1 MFIQLTVVL
10 SLLVQV
16 CSQSPYDT
24 SFGKVVPI
32 TGGTSQFLS
41 SDMFP
46 NGDLLAA
53 GWTQGLVGFPTSGDY
68 DYLLQRYKADG
79 SLVWTKVFNSNT
91 GHDTINAVKLGSDD
105 SVYAVG
111 HTSAGAF
118 DGHPLVAREDASF
131 AKFDSAG
138 NKIFTGMFG
147 GDQNDRAT
155 GVAVD
160 EARGVFYIV
169 GQTGSATLN
178 GVPAINAYDGFL
190 VTVSSATGAILS
202 TKRFN
207 GDAGSTNLSGA
218 AMDSTG
224 ALWMCGTTGSPT
236 YFTKTSL
243 GGDDIILQKV
253 SPSGES
259 LFVSRVGRH
268 SRDTADFLAL
278 DTSDNLYTL
287 GSSLSGPYNG
297 ETGQGRTEILVT
309 KNSNAGVALWARTY
323 GGGDWDSPGGI
334 SVNSEHNRVYVTGN
348 TQGGIEGAASPGG
361 SGIEGQ
367 PGTPFLL
374 VLDATT
380 GVRLFVQTYVTGTA
394 RSSGGGIVSRGY
406 NTYMT
411 GYTMGNMFGQTN
423 SGVAPFVLGLKGD
436 LIPPTP
442 VPTAA
447 PSYVPTASPTAV
459 CMQWALGDYGESCS
473 TTCSKLSRTCKDKY
487 LKEIVNQESF
497 YAIVGSAVSVRS
509 GGYVG
514 TAENFCSQTTDSAVK
529 VGGPAALSIVLS
541 SEDHHLPVRTSCTY
555 PTSTADATLGCDA
568 VLPLHNYRRFCPCV
582 DHNCDGA
589 WYLGY
594 SGDSCDATCTSAGGV
609 CDAEPLNDIANPDA
623 FSAMVASATVVETN
637 EIIGESSAAYCH
649 EGINILPLAPAPS
662 VITLTFGAVNET
674 LCAYPTSVSNL
685 QGSCDMA
692 FTDLPAQRF
701 CNCKV
706 TGPASHPHRMLL
718 AAVAAEPAAVQPQI
732 AMAVPTPRLRGKAF
746 EV

>member
-32 TGGTSQFLS
+32 IVEGRHSQFLS
-41 SDMFP
+41 ADMFSD
-46 NGDLLAA
+46 GDLLAA
-53 GWTQGLVGFPTSGDY
+53 GWTQGIVGFPTSGGY

-79 SLVWTKVFNSNT
+79 SLVWTTVFNSHS
-91 GHDTINAVKLGSDD
+91 GDDTINDAKLGSDD
-105 SVYAVG
+105 SIYAVG
-111 HTSAGAF
+111 HTFSGAF
-118 DGHPLVAREDASF
+118 DGHPYVARDDVSF

-169 GQTGSATLN
+169 GQTHSASLN
-178 GVPAINAYDGFL
+178 GVLPIGAYDAFL
-190 VTVSSATGAILS
+190 VTASSTTGAILS

-207 GDAGSTNLSGA
+207 GAAGSITNFADA

-224 ALWMCGTTGSPT
+224 ALWVSGATDAPT
-236 YFTKTSL
+236 YFTKT
-243 GGDDIILQKV
+243 GFGDSDAIIQKF

-259 LFVSRVGRH
+259 LFVARVGKH
-268 SRDTADFLAL
+268 AGDSADYLAL
-278 DTSDNLYTL
+278 DAVDNLYTA
-287 GSSLSGPYNG
+287 GFTLSGPFNG
-297 ETGQGRTEILVT
+297 ETGLGASDILVT
-309 KNSNAGVALWARTY
+309 KHSSAGVKLWARVY
-323 GGGDWDSPGGI
+323 GGSSWDGPGGI
-334 SVNSEHNRVYVTGN
+334 SVNSEHNRIYVTGF
-348 TQGGIEGAASPGG
+348 TQGGIEGAASPSG
-361 SGIEGQ
+361 SGFGGQ

-380 GVRLFVQTYVTGTA
+380 GARLFVQTYPTGQTG
-394 RSSGGGIVSRGY
+394 SSGGGITSRGY
-406 NTYMT
+406 NTYMV
-411 GYTMGNMFGQTN
+411 GYTLGSMFGQSN
-423 SGVAPFVLGLKGD
+423 PGIAPFVLGLKGD
-436 LIPPTP
+436 QIPPTP
-442 VPTAA
+442 APSAA
-447 PSYVPTASPTAV
+447 PSYEPTASPTAV

-487 LKEIVNQESF
+487 LKEIINQESF

-509 GGYVG
+509 GGAVG
-514 TAENFCSQTTDSAVK
+514 TAETFCSQTTDSAVK

-541 SEDHHLPVRTSCTY
+541 SEDAHAPVRTSCTY

-609 CDAEPLNDIANPDA
+609 CDAEPLNDIVNPDA

-685 QGSCDMA
+685 QGS
-692 FTDLPAQRF
+692 
-701 CNCKV
+701 
-706 TGPASHPHRMLL
+706 
-718 AAVAAEPAAVQPQI
+718 
-732 AMAVPTPRLRGKAF
+732 
-746 EV
+746 